1 MRLARQGRIRAS
13 IFASDPAGTGLVSA
27 GDGAMWIEPGF
38 RTELVAAGLVDF
50 DAVMATTDGH
60 CLRALDQRENWRLEL
75 PVAGRPTRAV
85 FLKKH
90 HVRTAKTRR
99 WAKRGLR
106 PLESAGRTEAWR
118 VREIGAI
125 GINVMRLVA
134 WGEKLHPDGLLESF
148 VLTEELKDYTPLD
161 HYLRQRF
168 PQQGSSRKVRRDRD
182 LDRLI
187 RQMAV
192 VARRFHQ
199 AGYNHR
205 DFYCGHFFVKESPPG
220 EFHVRMIDFDRVQ
233 HRRRFRRR
241 WLVKDLAQLAWSA
254 VPDRVKCTQRLAFV
268 RYYLGVDKLRPQD
281 KRLIRE
287 VLAKQHA
294 ITRRLGIGP

>member
-1 MRLARQGRIRAS
+1 MQLAGPSRIRPF

-50 DAVMATTDGH
+50 DSVMATTDGH
-60 CLRALDQRENWRLEL
+60 CLRALDERENWRLQL
-75 PVAGRPTRAV
+75 RIAGRPTRAV

-90 HVRTAKTRR
+90 HICTGKTRR

-106 PLESAGRTEAWR
+106 PPDSAGHTEARR
-118 VREIGAI
+118 VRQLSAI

-134 WGEKLHPDGLLESF
+134 WGEKLQPDGLLESF
-148 VLTEELKDYTPLD
+148 VLTEELKGYTPLD

-168 PQQGSSRKVRRDRD
+168 PQQGSSRSNRRDRD

-187 RQMAV
+187 RQMAAL
-192 VARRFHQ
+192 ARRFHR

-205 DFYCGHFFVKESPPG
+205 DFYCGHFFIKESEPG
-220 EFHVRMIDFDRVQ
+220 EFQIKMIDLQRVQ

-241 WLVKDLAQLAWSA
+241 WLIKDLAQLSWSA
-254 VPDRVKCTQRLAFV
+254 VPDRVKCTQRLAFM
-268 RYYLGVDKLRPQD
+268 RYYLGVDKLRPED

-287 VLAKQHA
+287 VLAKQQA
-294 ITRRLGIGP
+294 MTQRLGMGP